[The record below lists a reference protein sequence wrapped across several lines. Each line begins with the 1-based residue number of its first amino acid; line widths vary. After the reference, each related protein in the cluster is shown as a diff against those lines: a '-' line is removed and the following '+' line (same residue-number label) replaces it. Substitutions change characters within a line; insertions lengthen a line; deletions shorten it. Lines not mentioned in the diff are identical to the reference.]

1 MAFQSQQPV
10 SISSWSLSTCSPAR
24 CTPHSPSQLTMLQ
37 MLLYHSLQSGDS
49 MHNVLVID
57 HDPKFTSQLFH
68 KFTKAIGSV
77 LILGTAYHKNTGGSV
92 KWTNSVLGDTLR
104 GLANS
109 GRDNW
114 DKWVLYSCFAINNT
128 P

>member
-68 KFTKAIGSV
+68 KFTKAIGSA
-77 LILGTAYHKNTGGSV
+77 LIVGTTYHKNTRAHIE
-92 KWTNSVLGDTLR
+92 WTNCVLGNTLLA
-104 GLANS
+104 LANS
-109 GRDNW
+109 R
-114 DKWVLYSCFAINNT
+114 
-128 P
+128 